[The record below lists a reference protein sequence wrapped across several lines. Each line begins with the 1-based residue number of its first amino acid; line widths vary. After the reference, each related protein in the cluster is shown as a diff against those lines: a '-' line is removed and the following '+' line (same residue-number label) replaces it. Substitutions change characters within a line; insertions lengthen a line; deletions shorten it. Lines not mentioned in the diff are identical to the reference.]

1 VPRITALR
9 AAGRRSVAIELDG
22 ERWRTLPLEA
32 VVRAGLTVGSD
43 LERQQVWVL
52 ARERRRLAAL
62 DAAVAAVRR
71 RDRSAQDVTA
81 RLEQR
86 GVPAGARVEALGAL
100 RRAGLVDDGRYA
112 VGRADA
118 LARKGYGDAW
128 IRHDLQRSGVAADQI
143 AAALEALPPENERAA
158 EEARRLGGGLRAARG
173 LARRGFGDELV
184 EALVAAAADA
194 ELG

>member
-143 AAALEALPPENERAA
+143 AAALEALPPESERAA

>member
-43 LERQQVWVL
+43 LERQQVWVP
-52 ARERRRLAAL
+52 AL

-143 AAALEALPPENERAA
+143 AAALEALPPESERAA